1 MSGPFRWAPA
11 VALAMFM
18 APLATL
24 PDARAQ
30 EPAGDEAVGAPA
42 LPEPGDAQTL
52 KAVRVLGNERADES
66 LILQSFGMKAGD
78 RYQVDRLRV
87 GLRNLWRQGLFR
99 DIRVEAEPG
108 ADGLVLTIRVEE
120 NPTLLRV
127 RYDGAHKLKEDD
139 FRAVVPLVPGQT
151 VSPRAVDQARRDI
164 LALYHEKG
172 YLLASV
178 EPELKGDRRADL
190 VFRIDEGRKVQV
202 EKIRFAGNEVVD
214 ADALRKVM
222 KTKEDRWW
230 RGGDFKEDVF
240 EEDRKAIV
248 SRMGQEGFVDA
259 KIADVQKTFSD
270 DKSRL
275 DLDITV
281 EEGARYRVG
290 TVTLDHGGVL
300 PEVRIR
306 RGLRL
311 AEGGWFDTMAFDES
325 VSELY
330 SLFQEEGYIYAD
342 IDARRTPRD
351 DHVID
356 VDFVITERDP
366 ARIRRILITG
376 NSRTREDVIRREL
389 RVAPG
394 DVFKR
399 SAVLRSQREVFQ
411 LGFFND
417 IKLDSKPADR
427 ETGAIDLVVDVEE
440 RQTGTASLGAGV
452 NSEAGL
458 TGFLQLSQNN
468 FLGRGQILSV
478 RGEFG
483 RFRQYDLSFTEPW
496 LFGTPT
502 SAGVD
507 LFDTRR
513 LYTEYEEKRRGGE
526 FRVGRPFPWLDYTRI
541 SARYSLAEYRV
552 EARSGYE
559 EQIGTIE
566 PSTLSSVGLT
576 LARNSVDS
584 PFFPTRGWATRL
596 THEFGGTVL
605 GGDQDFV
612 FTSFENRAYFRTV
625 GKLVLSLSGEIG
637 LLNGLRAADDVPYWK
652 RFRLGGISSYPLRG
666 YDDYTVV
673 PDANDSAR
681 GGRAMFISTTELR
694 YPVVSA
700 VQALAFL
707 DVGNTWR
714 SPDEIDLSDVRRGAG
729 LGVRIDVPMVG
740 QLGFDYGYGFDVT
753 EQEGGPGWQ
762 FHFQIGGQTF

>member
-1 MSGPFRWAPA
+1 MSSRRIARIAP
-11 VALAMFM
+11 VWALA
-18 APLATL
+18 AAIGLL
-24 PDARAQ
+24 GARPAAAQ
-30 EPAGDEAVGAPA
+30 DAGDA
-42 LPEPGDAQTL
+42 LRGTPQTIS
-52 KAVRVLGNERADES
+52 AIRVLGNERADET
-66 LILQSFGMKAGD
+66 LILQAFGMQPGD
-78 RYQVDRLRV
+78 RYQVDRVRV
-87 GLRNLWRQGLFR
+87 GVRNLWRQGLFR
-99 DIRVEAEPG
+99 DVQVEAEPG
-108 ADGLVLTIRVEE
+108 ADGLVLTLRVEE
-120 NPTLLRV
+120 NPTLLRI
-127 RYDGAHKLKEDD
+127 RYDGAKKLKEDD
-139 FRAVVPLVPGQT
+139 FREVVQLVAGQT
-151 VSPRAVDQARRDI
+151 VGPRAVDQARRDM
-164 LALYHEKG
+164 LALYEEKG
-172 YLLASV
+172 YLLAKV

-202 EKIRFAGNEVVD
+202 RTIRFHGNGVVPADELRD
-214 ADALRKVM
+214 AM

-230 RGGDFKEDVF
+230 RGGDFKKDVF

-259 KIADVQKTFSD
+259 RIADVQRTFSE
-270 DKSRL
+270 DKSKL

-281 EEGARYRVG
+281 EEGPRYRVG
-290 TVTLDHGGVL
+290 TVSLDHGGIL

-306 RGLRL
+306 NGIRL
-311 AEGGWFDTMAFDES
+311 DEGGTFDTVAYDES
-325 VSELY
+325 VANLY

-342 IDARRTPRD
+342 VDVRRTPRE

-356 VDFVITERDP
+356 VDFVVTERDP
-366 ARIRRILITG
+366 ARIRRILVTG
-376 NSRTREDVIRREL
+376 NTRTREEVIRREL

-394 DVFKR
+394 DIFKR
-399 SAVLRSQREVFQ
+399 SAVIRSQREVFQ

-417 IKLDSKPADR
+417 IKLDSRTADR
-427 ETGAIDLVVDVEE
+427 ETGAIDLVLDVEE

-468 FLGRGQILSV
+468 FLGRGQIVSV

-483 RFRQYDLSFTEPW
+483 RFREYELSFTEPW

-513 LYTEYEEKRRGGE
+513 RYTEYEEKRRGGE
-526 FRVGRPFPWLDYTRI
+526 LRVGRPFPWLDYTRI

-559 EQIGTIE
+559 EEIGVID
-566 PSTLSSVGLT
+566 PSTISSVAVT

-584 PFFPTRGWATRL
+584 PFFPTRGWSSRL
-596 THEFGGTVL
+596 TGEVGGTVL
-605 GGDQDFV
+605 GGDEDFL

-625 GKLVLSLSGEIG
+625 GKLVLSLSGEVG
-637 LLNGLRAADDVPYWK
+637 LLNGLTRSDDVPYWK
-652 RFRLGGISSYPLRG
+652 RFRLGGISRYALRG
-666 YDDYTVV
+666 YDDYDVV
-673 PDANDSAR
+673 PDVDDPAR
-681 GGRAMFISTTELR
+681 GGRAMFITTTELR

-714 SPDEIDLSDVRRGAG
+714 SPDEMDLSGLRRGAG

-740 QLGFDYGYGFDVT
+740 QLGFDYGYGFDAT